1 MARDNVNTAHDES
14 SVACPPSRFRC
25 LAALLALLVGIAATS
40 GCERSQRISVPLP
53 DVVGLSPGTCPIIH
67 CNTWQTDA
75 LPLKGPEAPSQQI
88 EAKTLDHL
96 WSSPI
101 AGGILDFTYADGR
114 KIFWV
119 PQVDRIM
126 KLELDE
132 NGNFAKVA
140 ELLLEPEKFPRRS
153 PEKMRAIVAEF
164 DETPLGSAAYDT
176 LAEEWMDYQLEG
188 LRAYYALVND
198 QGILYVGNRNSIIAY
213 ADAERGNPESG
224 IVKVGQYV
232 FEKLKL
238 QLGLK
243 LPLVI
248 MIGINVTPDGWL
260 IAVTIDGTL
269 IAIAPDLSEGQ
280 YHNLEGER
288 IWNSVAIDDD
298 AGIYLAGSKRMHKL
312 IWTGGGFSDREE
324 DGAWSLDYAIGELDA
339 SLRAERGTGTTPA
352 LMGGEADKDQF
363 VVVADAADVNNLMFL
378 WRDDIPDDWE
388 QLPGTNSRRIAGILP
403 VDFSDPELDN
413 SYSENSATIFE
424 YGAVLG
430 NNQVKTNEA
439 MRMPVQLKMKDPART
454 PYGVQKFQWN
464 AASREL
470 EVAWTR
476 ADVSSP
482 NSTPV
487 VAMENR
493 QLHVVGLKD
502 GKWVM
507 EVLDWD
513 TGVTKAIYSLGES
526 ERFNPI
532 MLALQILPNGDP
544 IYASFGGIIHLKLGD
559 RTASPR

>member
-1 MARDNVNTAHDES
+1 MARDNANTARDEP
-14 SVACPPSRFRC
+14 SVACPPPRFRC
-25 LAALLALLVGIAATS
+25 LAPLLALLVGIVATS

-153 PEKMRAIVAEF
+153 PEEMRAIVAEF
-164 DETPLGSAAYDT
+164 DETPLGSVAYDT

-198 QGILYVGNRNSIIAY
+198 QGILYVGNRDSIIAY
-213 ADAERGNPESG
+213 ADAEPGNPESG

-403 VDFSDPELDN
+403 VDFSDPDLDN

-513 TGVTKAIYSLGES
+513 TGATKAIYSLGES

-559 RTASPR
+559 RSASPR

>member
-1 MARDNVNTAHDES
+1 MTYR
-14 SVACPPSRFRC
+14 PLRFDS
-25 LAALLALLVGIAATS
+25 LVLLALLMGIAAAT
-40 GCERSQRISVPLP
+40 GCERSQPIRVALP

-67 CNTWQTDA
+67 CNPWQTDA
-75 LPLKGPEAPSQQI
+75 LPLSGPEAPSQQI
-88 EAKTLDHL
+88 DAETLDHL

-101 AGGILDFTYADGR
+101 AGGILDIPYADGR
-114 KIFWV
+114 RIFWV

-126 KLELDE
+126 QLELDE
-132 NGNFAKVA
+132 NDDFTKVA
-140 ELLLEPEKFPRRS
+140 ELPLEPKKFPRRS
-153 PEKMRAIVAEF
+153 PEEMQAIVAEF
-164 DETPLGSAAYDT
+164 DQTPLGSEAYDA
-176 LAEEWMDYQLEG
+176 LAQEWMDYQLEG

-198 QGILYVGNRNSIIAY
+198 QGILYVGNRSSIIAY
-213 ADAERGNPESG
+213 ADAEPGVPESG
-224 IVKVGQYV
+224 IVKLGQFV
-232 FEKLKL
+232 FEKRKL

-243 LPLVI
+243 MPLVI
-248 MIGINVTPDGWL
+248 MIGINVLPDGFL
-260 IAVTIDGTL
+260 VAVTIDGTL
-269 IAIAPDLSEGQ
+269 IAIAPDLSQGH
-280 YHNLEGER
+280 YYNLAGEQ

-298 AGIYLAGSKRMHKL
+298 GGIYVAGTKRMHKL
-312 IWTGGGFSDREE
+312 IWTGDGFSDREA

-352 LMGGEADKDQF
+352 LMGGEGEAEQF
-363 VVVADAADVNNLMFL
+363 VVVADASDVNRLMFL
-378 WRDDIPDDWE
+378 WRDDIPEDWQ
-388 QLPGTNSRRIAGILP
+388 QLPGTNSRRIAGIAP
-403 VDFSDPELDN
+403 VDFGDPDLRN

-464 AASREL
+464 AVSRQL

-502 GKWVM
+502 GQWVM

-513 TGVTKAIYSLGES
+513 TGITKAIYTLGAS

-544 IYASFGGIIHLKLGD
+544 IYAGFGGIIHLKLGN
-559 RTASPR
+559 RTAPPR

>member
-1 MARDNVNTAHDES
+1 MA
-14 SVACPPSRFRC
+14 CLPSRLRC
-25 LAALLALLVGIAATS
+25 LALLPALLAGIAATT
-40 GCERSQRISVPLP
+40 GCERSQPISVPLP
-53 DVVGLSPGTCPIIH
+53 DVVGLSAGTCPIIH
-67 CNTWQTDA
+67 CNTWQTGA

-88 EAKTLDHL
+88 DATTLDHL

-101 AGGILDFTYADGR
+101 AGGILDTTYSDGR
-114 KIFWV
+114 RIFWV

-140 ELLLEPEKFPRRS
+140 ELPLEPKKFPRRS
-153 PEKMRAIVAEF
+153 PEEMRAIVAKL
-164 DETPLGSAAYDT
+164 DEAQLGSEEYDA
-176 LAEEWMDYQLEG
+176 LAQEWMDYQLEG

-198 QGILYVGNRNSIIAY
+198 QGILYVGNRSSIIAY
-213 ADAERGNPESG
+213 TDAERGNPESG
-224 IVKVGQYV
+224 IVKAGQFV

-243 LPLVI
+243 MPLVI
-248 MIGINVTPDGWL
+248 MIGINVTPDGHL
-260 IAVTIDGTL
+260 IAVTIDGTI
-269 IAIAPDLSEGQ
+269 IAIAPDLGEGH
-280 YHNLEGER
+280 YYNLEGEQ

-298 AGIYLAGSKRMHKL
+298 GGIYVAGTKRMHKL
-312 IWTGGGFSDREE
+312 IWTGNGFSNREE
-324 DGAWSLDYAIGELDA
+324 DGAWSLDYAIGDLDA

-352 LMGGEADKDQF
+352 LMGGEGDKDQF

-403 VDFSDPELDN
+403 VDFGDPDLRN

-430 NNQVKTNEA
+430 NNQVKTDEA

-513 TGVTKAIYSLGES
+513 TGATKAIYSLGES

-532 MLALQILPNGDP
+532 MLALQILPGGDP
-544 IYASFGGIIHLKLGD
+544 IYASFGGIIHLKLGE
-559 RTASPR
+559 RTAPAR